1 MYCDG
6 QSDVDDF
13 DALLLSDGQE
23 YSFEEWY
30 RLLTAGGEEGGPLVV
45 ARKGVEDVKWG
56 DDGV

>member
-23 YSFEEWY
+23 YSFEEWCC
-30 RLLTAGGEEGGPLVV
+30 LLTACGEEGGPLVV
-45 ARKGVEDVKWG
+45 A
-56 DDGV
+56 